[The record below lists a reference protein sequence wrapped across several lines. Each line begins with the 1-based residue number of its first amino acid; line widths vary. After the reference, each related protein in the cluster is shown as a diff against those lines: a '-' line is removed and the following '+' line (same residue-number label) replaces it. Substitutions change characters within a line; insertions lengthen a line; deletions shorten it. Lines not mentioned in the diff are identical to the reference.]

1 MADQPMA
8 PPPQKRKP
16 AVRIAALSMRIAPV
30 TRDELVARATANGRS
45 VTQEAD
51 RALHDGLLLGKI
63 IGETGLRPLLEVLT
77 ESIAAGA
84 VRAAELGIEGDW
96 TQDPD
101 CCLPAALAAL
111 KRLIEAF
118 HTLDIHLWPGLAD
131 QAAISVRRRRSG
143 VLPGGFVDQ
152 RAVAPTTVNLPDHE
166 ADKRA
171 PEAPQRDENLA

>member
-1 MADQPMA
+1 MADQPMGS
-8 PPPQKRKP
+8 PPQKRKP

-30 TRDELVARATANGRS
+30 TRDELVARAATNGRS

-63 IGETGLRPLLEVLT
+63 IGEIGLRPLLEVLT

-101 CCLPAALAAL
+101 CCIPAALAAL
-111 KRLIEAF
+111 KQLRKVF
-118 HTLDIHLWPGLAD
+118 KTLDDRFFLGLAK
-131 QAAISVRRRRSG
+131 QATISVHRHSSG
-143 VLPGGFVDQ
+143 ILPGGFVDQ
-152 RAVAPTTVNLPDHE
+152 GELAPIIVDSPNRETDERP
-166 ADKRA
+166 
-171 PEAPQRDENLA
+171 PEALQRDENAA

>member
-1 MADQPMA
+1 MADQSMA
-8 PPPQKRKP
+8 AKPKKRKP

-30 TRDELVARATANGRS
+30 TRDELVARAATNGRS

-63 IGETGLRPLLEVLT
+63 IGEAGLRPLLEVLT

-96 TQDPD
+96 TQNPD
-101 CCLPAALAAL
+101 CCIPAALAAL
-111 KRLIEAF
+111 RRLIEVF
-118 HTLDIHLWPGLAD
+118 DTLDIRLWRGLAE
-131 QAAISVRRRRSG
+131 QAAISVHRRRSG

-152 RAVAPTTVNLPDHE
+152 GDPAPTIVDLPNDE
-166 ADKRA
+166 TDER
-171 PEAPQRDENLA
+171 PPDAPQRDENAA

>member
-1 MADQPMA
+1 MADQPMEA
-8 PPPQKRKP
+8 KPKKRKP

-30 TRDELVARATANGRS
+30 TRDELVARAATNGRS

-51 RALHDGLLLGKI
+51 RALHDGLLLGKL

-101 CCLPAALAAL
+101 CCIPAALAAL
-111 KRLIEAF
+111 KQLRKVF
-118 HTLDIHLWPGLAD
+118 KTLDVRLFLGLAE
-131 QAAISVRRRRSG
+131 QAAISVHRHSSG

-152 RAVAPTTVNLPDHE
+152 GAVAPITDHE
-166 ADKRA
+166 ADERV
-171 PEAPQRDENLA
+171 PEAPQRDENAA